1 MKKIA
6 LIIFSFFVL
15 FMLFTLLTLTNTAF
29 ASNWVFFGKVS
40 NIFQTTSSQYI
51 DSDSIFKDG
60 NKLTYWSL
68 EVLDKPQ
75 SHYAKAMMK
84 LEVNLATPRK
94 LRVLEN
100 YSFDA
105 KNMENYKDTT
115 ASAWENASPRYDKEI
130 AFALKYAKEG
140 KDTSTKPTVP

>member
-1 MKKIA
+1 MKRKIVGLVL
-6 LIIFSFFVL
+6 LIMITFSS
-15 FMLFTLLTLTNTAF
+15 TTF

-40 NIFQTTSSQYI
+40 NMFQTTSSQYI
-51 DSDSIFKDG
+51 DSDSVYKDG

-100 YSFDA
+100 YSYDA
-105 KNMENYKDTT
+105 KNLENYQDKT
-115 ASAWENASPRYDKEI
+115 ASAWENASPTI
-130 AFALKYAKEG
+130 
-140 KDTSTKPTVP
+140 